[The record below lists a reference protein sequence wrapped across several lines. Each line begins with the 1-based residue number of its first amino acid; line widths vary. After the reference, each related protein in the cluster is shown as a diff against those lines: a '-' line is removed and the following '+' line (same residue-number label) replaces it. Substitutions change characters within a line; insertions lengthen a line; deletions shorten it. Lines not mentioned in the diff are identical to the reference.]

1 MEENDK
7 RLDVGT
13 IVYYARVLPNT
24 QVFDVHDLKIRTVSE
39 SYFVGCDTKDKNAF
53 LFPWSDLEE
62 IVFTDR
68 RKAVKYVKEAKK
80 NNKERILTIDC
91 EENN

>member
-13 IVYYARVLPNT
+13 LVYYARVLPKT
-24 QVFDVHDLKIRTVSE
+24 QVFDVHNLKIRTVSDK
-39 SYFVGCDTKDKNAF
+39 YFVGCDTKDHNAF

-62 IVFTDR
+62 IIFTDR
-68 RKAVKYVKEAKK
+68 KKAVNMVKEAKK
-80 NNKERILTIDC
+80 NNKERILTTDC
-91 EENN
+91 EEES